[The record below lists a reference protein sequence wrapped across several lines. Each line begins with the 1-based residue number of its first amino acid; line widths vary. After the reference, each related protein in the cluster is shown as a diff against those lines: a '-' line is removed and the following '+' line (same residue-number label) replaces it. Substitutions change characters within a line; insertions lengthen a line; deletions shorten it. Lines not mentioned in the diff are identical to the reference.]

1 MNWIWF
7 LPVILVVVLAGVFYP
22 VFSRRGG
29 GPLPIGLE
37 GDPGVELAAER
48 DALLVQIKDL
58 ETTAD
63 GDEES
68 MAARAAMERELAA
81 VLTRLD
87 QLAAAPHTREMV
99 IVPRNPL
106 QISIAL
112 SLMLLIGVLTAGSYL
127 VLGTTEKIEPAAQ
140 AEAFPPEFVAMVEQS
155 ARKLRDTPD
164 DLQGWLRL
172 ARSYVVLSRPAEAM
186 AAYAMILSRHPGTM
200 DAVVGLAELEVQ
212 SDDPR
217 VQEEGVKRFQGVL
230 ASAPDRP
237 EALWVLGGV
246 AMRSGDRA
254 TALAHWKRL
263 QPLLQ
268 SGTSARRT
276 VDQAI
281 REAERSK

>member
-1 MNWIWF
+1 MNWIWY
-7 LPVILVVVLAGVFYP
+7 LPVILVVALAGVFYP

-29 GPLPIGLE
+29 SPLPIGLE
-37 GDPGVELAAER
+37 GDPGVELAVER
-48 DALLVQIKDL
+48 DALLVQIKELDA
-58 ETTAD
+58 TD
-63 GDEES
+63 SGDAES
-68 MAARAAMERELAA
+68 VAARAAMERELAA
-81 VLTRLD
+81 VLNRLD
-87 QLAAAPHTREMV
+87 QLASAPPVQAMA

-112 SLMLLIGVLTAGSYL
+112 SLMLVIGVLTAGSYL

-140 AEAFPPEFVAMVEQS
+140 GESFPPEFVAMVEQS
-155 ARKLRDTPD
+155 AQKLRDNPD
-164 DLQGWLRL
+164 DVPGWLRL

-200 DAVVGLAELEVQ
+200 DASVGLAELEVQ
-212 SDDPR
+212 SNDPK
-217 VQEEGVKRFQGVL
+217 VQEEGIKRFQRVI
-230 ASAPDRP
+230 ASDPDRP

-254 TALAHWKRL
+254 TALTHWKRL

-268 SGTSARRT
+268 PGTSARRT

-281 REAERSK
+281 REAERQ